1 MHGLSIGGVG
11 FRDPFGEALV
21 LRAERAGAIRVAVPP
36 GRDVTDAVTKLATA
50 IQARIACKVA
60 PMMWD
65 ERDSTTLSG
74 VVARLAEGFEWAG
87 DHVSDVGAFMEAYR
101 TWLQERPNVA
111 VIGVPRCCAPRSD
124 ALDEQVRSLA
134 TAARDEPGF
143 LSVIQLVEGGGGE
156 GPVGIA
162 DVWPSL
168 LCGIEPP
175 ILHISSVSV
184 LETSWR
190 SYRAQRLYWEAGG
203 QPAALEH
210 LHDCVGLLDAPSVP
224 DRADEEIDR
233 ALHLEW
239 SSCSPRTGHFEQIL
253 RDALIPSS
261 LDAMMR
267 TGMIISPKCPAS
279 ELLSCGFAWR
289 PPFSD
294 TLWLTANA
302 ARHLAEH
309 PEVLGDLARLGLT
322 VSDLLHAVSANTIVP
337 TWVLGLTSVVERH
350 LLGEVSRDTGC
361 VEFLRQG
368 SAAPEWRVR
377 RRVADRLAYHKG
389 GFEAFDA
396 DFGDL
401 IRAAGEGGGAFGVR
415 VSDDELRDVKD
426 VRNQCAHLRPVGWSA
441 IARVIRVLERLAEG
455 D

>member
-1 MHGLSIGGVG
+1 MHGLSIDGVG

-21 LRAERAGAIRVAVPP
+21 LRAERAGATRIVVPP

-50 IQARIACKVA
+50 IQARVACKVA
-60 PMMWD
+60 PVMWD
-65 ERDSTTLSG
+65 DRDSTSLSG
-74 VVARLAEGFEWAG
+74 VVARLAEGFEWAS
-87 DHVSDVGAFMEAYR
+87 DYVSDVGAFMEAYR
-101 TWLQERPNVA
+101 AGLQERPNVA
-111 VIGVPRCCAPRSD
+111 VIGVPRNCARWSD
-124 ALDEQVRSLA
+124 ALDGHVRSLA

-156 GPVGIA
+156 GPIGIP

-175 ILHISSVSV
+175 ILHVASVSV

-203 QPAALEH
+203 QPTALER

-239 SSCSPRTGHFEQIL
+239 SLCSSSAAHFERIL
-253 RDALIPSS
+253 RGSLIPSS
-261 LDAMMR
+261 RDAMLR
-267 TGMIISPKCPAS
+267 TGMIIAPRCRAS
-279 ELLSCGFAWR
+279 ELLACGFAWR

-302 ARHLAEH
+302 ARHLAEQS
-309 PEVLGDLARLGLT
+309 EVRDDLAGLGLT

-337 TWVLGLTSVVERH
+337 TWALGLTSVVERH

-361 VEFLRQG
+361 VEYLRQA
-368 SAAPEWRVR
+368 SAAPEWRWR
-377 RRVADRLAYHKG
+377 RRVAERLAYHKG
-389 GFEAFDA
+389 GFGAFDA

-415 VSDDELRDVKD
+415 VSDDELRDVKE
-426 VRNQCAHLRPVGWSA
+426 VRNQCAHLRPVGWTA
-441 IARVIRVLERLAEG
+441 IARVIRVLERLV
-455 D
+455 DIL